1 MKIKTKLF
9 LFTFS
14 LSFSLALLTSLLF
27 YWDSSRQKFED
38 LRKEITALARAAALL
53 VDEPAHARLARSMD
67 ASSPEY
73 REIWT
78 ALSRF
83 TATNPKILYVYT
95 MVKSTRPG
103 IWRFVVDADIK
114 EDLDGDGAISDDE
127 MPAPPGEEYDVTP
140 YPEMRHAFE
149 GPLADSQV
157 DRDKWGWVLSAYAPI
172 LDAGGKATAIVGID
186 VSADTIRAERDSLKT
201 RIALIFAVTLI
212 VSLLLSSVLA
222 GSLTKPLLK
231 VIEAARAIAS
241 GDFVTLP
248 KARRRDEIG
257 LLLGSIDTMS
267 RNIKT
272 TIDKLRTLNRTAEI
286 LKLTLDLD
294 EALKL
299 SVNLSLEVLGASR
312 VVILLYDEKENRFV
326 PGALSGIE
334 NATVLEGAV
343 LVGEKRVDLEPQLA
357 QVEKIARRPGLHGA
371 AALRDD
377 PDLPFFAAW
386 LEATATRVLCPL
398 IVKSEMRGAVL
409 LDAEIPDED
418 YALAFLGQVALSLEN
433 ARLYHEAIADGL
445 TRLYVHRYF
454 QVQLSAEVRRSR
466 RYERDFSLLMID
478 LDHFKKVNDTHG
490 HPAGDAVLRH
500 VAALVRQTLRATD
513 VPSRYGGEEFVV
525 ILPETAREH
534 AEKVAE
540 KIRAMVQESPT
551 VYKDLSIPV
560 TVSIG
565 VATWSHEKPVAPET
579 LISRADESVYR
590 AKTEGRNR
598 VCVFGSS

>member
-9 LFTFS
+9 VFTFS

-27 YWDSSRQKFED
+27 YLDSSRQKFED

-53 VDEPAHARLARSMD
+53 VDEPAHTRLAGSMD

-78 ALSRF
+78 TLSRF

-95 MVKSTRPG
+95 MVKSPRPG
-103 IWRFVVDADIK
+103 IWLFVVDADIK
-114 EDLDGDGAISDDE
+114 EDLDGDGVISDDE
-127 MPAPPGEEYDVTP
+127 IPAPPGEQYDVTP

-149 GPLADSQV
+149 GPLADSRI

-172 LDAGGKATAIVGID
+172 LDADGKATAIVGID
-186 VSADTIRAERDSLKT
+186 VSADTIMKERESLKT
-201 RIALIFAVTLI
+201 RIALIFAATLL
-212 VSLLLSSVLA
+212 VSLILSSVLA
-222 GSLTKPLLK
+222 DSFTKPLLK
-231 VIEAARAIAS
+231 VIEAARAIAA

-267 RNIKT
+267 QSIKT

-312 VVILLYDEKENRFV
+312 AAILLYDEKENRFL

-334 NATVLEGAV
+334 GATVLEGAI
-343 LVGEKRVDLEPQLA
+343 LVGERRLDLVPQLA
-357 QVEKIARRPGLHGA
+357 QVEKMARHPGLHGA
-371 AALRDD
+371 AGLRDD
-377 PDLPFFAAW
+377 PDLAFFAAW
-386 LEATATRVLCPL
+386 LEATATTVFSPL
-398 IVKSEMRGAVL
+398 IVKGEPRGAVL
-409 LDAEIPDED
+409 LDAGIADED
-418 YALAFLGQVALSLEN
+418 YALAFLGQVGLSLEN

-478 LDHFKKVNDTHG
+478 LDHFKNVNDTHG

-513 VPSRYGGEEFVV
+513 VPSRYGGEEFTV
-525 ILPETAREH
+525 ILPETGREH

-540 KIRAMVQESPT
+540 KIRATIQESPT
-551 VYKDLSIPV
+551 AYKDVSIPM

-565 VATWSHEKPVAPET
+565 VATWSHETPVAPET